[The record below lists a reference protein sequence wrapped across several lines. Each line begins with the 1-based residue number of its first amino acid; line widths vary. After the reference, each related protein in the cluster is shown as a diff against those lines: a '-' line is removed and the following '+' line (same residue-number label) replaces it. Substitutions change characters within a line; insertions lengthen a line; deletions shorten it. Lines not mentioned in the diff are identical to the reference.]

1 MLKNL
6 YKDYFLNASVLM
18 RLIAIN
24 VVVFVVVLLLKT
36 LFFFFNIDDVFF
48 LQILKFSSD
57 VYLFLTT
64 PWTIL
69 TYAFVHLEPLH
80 LLFNMLW
87 LYFFG
92 NLFLQYHPGRR
103 LLNVYILGAV
113 FGGLSYMVAYTF
125 LPAFSNISK
134 SSLSGASAAVCAI
147 MVAITVQKP
156 NQEFRFMFISF
167 SFKLWWI
174 TVGFLILDFLR
185 IPSGNAGGHISHLGG
200 AFIGY
205 IYITQL
211 NKGYDIAKP
220 IETTMDWVVSLFSSS
235 DAPKMKTVHKSKPKA
250 SKNKIKSS
258 TDHHNQKKIDLI
270 LDKISKS
277 GYDSLSKEEKAFL
290 FKAGKR

>member
-1 MLKNL
+1 
-6 YKDYFLNASVLM
+6 M

-24 VVVFVVVLLLKT
+24 IIVFISILVIKT
-36 LFFFFNIDDVFF
+36 IFF
-48 LQILKFSSD
+48 LFQIQDHFLSEYLNFSSD
-57 VYLFLTT
+57 IYTFLFS
-64 PWTIL
+64 PWTLI
-69 TYAFVHLEPLH
+69 TYSFTHFDPLH
-80 LLFNMLW
+80 LFFNMLW

-92 NLFLQYHPGRR
+92 KLFLQYNSTRR
-103 LLNVYILGAV
+103 LLNTYFLGAI
-113 FGGLSYMVAYTF
+113 FGALFYLVAYTVF
-125 LPAFSNISK
+125 PAFANISK
-134 SSLSGASAAVCAI
+134 SSLKGASAAICAI
-147 MVAITVQKP
+147 MVVITLQKP
-156 NQEFRFMFISF
+156 NQEFKFMFIPF

-220 IETTMDWVVSLFSSS
+220 IETTMDWLVSLFSSS
-235 DAPKMKTVHKSKPKA
+235 DSPKMKTVHKSKPKA

-258 TDHHNQKKIDLI
+258 ADHHNQKKIDNI